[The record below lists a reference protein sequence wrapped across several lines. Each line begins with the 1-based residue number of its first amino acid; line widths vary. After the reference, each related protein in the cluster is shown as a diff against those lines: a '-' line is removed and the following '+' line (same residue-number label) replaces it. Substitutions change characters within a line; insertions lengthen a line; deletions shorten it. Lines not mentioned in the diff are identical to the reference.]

1 MSGMS
6 PSSTPVTAAAS
17 LELLGHELGQDE
29 VVEERLGAARR
40 GVDEEA
46 DAVELTPTEVVLKHV
61 VVHRSGQRRCEVQ
74 AGPPAQARCGWRLGG
89 DRFR

>member
-6 PSSTPVTAAAS
+6 PSSTPVRPPPVWS
-17 LELLGHELGQDE
+17 LLGHELGQDE

-46 DAVELTPTEVVLKHV
+46 DAIELTPTEVVLGSNK
-61 VVHRSGQRRCEVQ
+61 QIPQ
-74 AGPPAQARCGWRLGG
+74 QPRL
-89 DRFR
+89 F